1 MKALPGIEGYA
12 IYGLAG
18 EELAVFG
25 NAVDI
30 LIVGSRDYGPMRHQV
45 IGSTSA
51 YLQRHARCPLLVLP
65 RSATAPGVHSS
76 TSGELR
82 AKTAAGMAI

>member
-1 MKALPGIEGYA
+1 MKALPDVEGYTV
-12 IYGLAG
+12 YGLTG

-45 IGSTSA
+45 IGSTCA

-65 RSATAPGVHSS
+65 RSATAPGEDS
-76 TSGELR
+76 TASGELQ
-82 AKTAAGMAI
+82 AKTAAGTAI